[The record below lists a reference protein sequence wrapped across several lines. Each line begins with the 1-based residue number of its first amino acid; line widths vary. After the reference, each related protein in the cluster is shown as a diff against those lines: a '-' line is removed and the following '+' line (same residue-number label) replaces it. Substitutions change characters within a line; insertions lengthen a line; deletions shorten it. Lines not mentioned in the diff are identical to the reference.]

1 MIGKSKFENAQE
13 RAVPASSFSRA
24 WGFAGLGIKLA
35 TSAVTGSLATEEN
48 AEKISQTLCRMRGVP
63 LKLGQALR

>member
-1 MIGKSKFENAQE
+1 MDFQYTLSFELHNFCISSQQGNAGDE
-13 RAVPASSFSRA
+13 IAKAV
-24 WGFAGLGIKLA
+24 L
-35 TSAVTGSLATEEN
+35 TQDN